1 MNKFKFV
8 FSFIFV
14 LSIFQNIYSQTDS
27 IPSDTAKSKY
37 DDFQIP
43 VYSVTSDESD
53 AESNSQDVASLL
65 QASRDI
71 YLSYGSFHLA
81 SVNFRLRGLPADQS
95 LVMING
101 INMANPELGYASW
114 SNWGGLNDVMRFPEI
129 RIGITPSRYSFSPS
143 AGYTF
148 IDSRASLFKKGTR
161 VSYANSNR
169 IFQHR
174 VMITHSTGMMQNGW
188 AITLSASARL
198 SDTSYYPGTYFNST
212 SYYLSIEKRF
222 NDKHSLSLTAFY
234 ADIERARKG
243 MATLETYTLVG
254 NNYYNPYWGYQM
266 GKKRNGYI
274 TNNANP
280 TAILTYIFNISEN
293 TKWITSA
300 SYSYG
305 KNKSTAITWY
315 DAANPNPTYYKYLP
329 SYYQYTNPAYAQILT
344 QLWQTDV
351 NTQQLNWEH
360 FYQANYGNLFTVQ
373 DVDGIPG
380 QTYEGKRSKYIVQ
393 AQHSDSKI
401 ISGTSYLNKRIG
413 KMFLSAGINFNYSKI
428 HHYKTVDDLLGGD
441 FWLDYDIFA
450 RGLSTD
456 PMFYQNDTEHPNKL
470 IRQGDIFG
478 YNYNIVTYR
487 GEGWAQAEYNLDKI
501 DFYAAISLAYSGIY
515 RDGLMKNGKFQNNS
529 KGKSDTKNFINP
541 SIKGGLTYKI
551 NGKNY
556 LTINGMYYSKPTDFQ
571 NIFVSPQTRNDY
583 INPIQSEIFMGTD
596 INYYANLGF
605 LKARATYYFYQ
616 FKNSTYLRSYFHDVY
631 NTIVN
636 YVMTGVNTQH
646 QGVELGVE
654 AKFLR
659 GFTATGVLGIGEFIY
674 TDRPLAQAWR
684 NNSGEK
690 LFSDRTVYLKN
701 YKIGG
706 TPQTIA
712 GLGLRY
718 NSKKFWYAGVYF
730 NYFANM
736 YVEPNP
742 DRRTEAAVSKY
753 IPSDPQWSQL
763 LDQEK
768 LPAKYTIDAN
778 IGKSFR
784 IKGKYTLGINASVSN
799 LLNDKTIISNAIEQ
813 LRYDANDPLKFPNKY
828 NYAMGLTYMLMIN
841 FNF

>member
-1 MNKFKFV
+1 MKKIILTFST
-8 FSFIFV
+8 FSFLIHTH
-14 LSIFQNIYSQTDS
+14 YAQTDS
-27 IPSDTAKSKY
+27 IPADTSKSKE
-37 DDFQIP
+37 DEFQVP
-43 VYSVTSDESD
+43 VYSITSDESD

-65 QASRDI
+65 QASRDV

-81 SVNFRLRGLPADQS
+81 SVNFRLRGLPSDQG

-129 RIGITPSRYSFSPS
+129 RIGVTPSRYAFSPS
-143 AGYTF
+143 SGYTY

-174 VMITHSTGMMQNGW
+174 VMLTHSTGMMQNGW
-188 AITLSASARL
+188 AITVSASARL
-198 SDTSYYPGTYFNST
+198 SDTSYYRGTYFNST
-212 SYYLSIEKRF
+212 SYYLGVEKKI
-222 NDKHSLSLTAFY
+222 NDQHSLALTAFY
-234 ADIERARKG
+234 AGIERARKG
-243 MATLETYTLVG
+243 MATKEVYNLVG
-254 NNYYNPYWGYQM
+254 DNFYNPYWGYQN
-266 GKKRNGYI
+266 GKVRNGYI
-274 TNNANP
+274 TNNAYP
-280 TAILTYIFNISEN
+280 TVILTYIYNISEN
-293 TKWITSA
+293 TKWTTSA

-305 KNKSTAITWY
+305 KNKATGVTWY

-351 NTQQLNWEH
+351 NTQQLKWDD

-373 DVDGIPG
+373 DVNGVPG
-380 QTYEGKRSKYIVQ
+380 QTYEGKRSKYILQ
-393 AQHSDSKI
+393 AQHTDSKI
-401 ISGTSYLNKRIG
+401 ANLSSFFNTRQGKFFISG
-413 KMFLSAGINFNYSKI
+413 GINFGYNI
-428 HHYKTVDDLLGGD
+428 LHHYKTVDDLLGGD

-450 RGLSTD
+450 RGLTTD
-456 PMFYQNDTEHPNKL
+456 PLYYQNDREHPNKL
-470 IRQGDIFG
+470 IRKGDVFG
-478 YNYNIVTYR
+478 YDYNMVIKR
-487 GEGWAQAEYNLDKI
+487 GESWGQVEYNMNKVDV
-501 DFYAAISLAYSGIY
+501 YAALSVSYSDIY
-515 RDGLMKNGKFQNNS
+515 REGLMQNGKFPSDS
-529 KGKSDTKNFINP
+529 KGKSALKSFVNYG
-541 SIKGGLTYKI
+541 IKSGATYKI

-556 LTINGMYYSKPTDFQ
+556 VSVNAMYQTKPTDFQ

-583 INPIQSEIFMGTD
+583 INPIQNEEILATD
-596 INYYANLGF
+596 VNYFANFGF

-616 FKNSTYLRSYFHDVY
+616 FKNSTYLRSYFHDLY

-646 QGVELGVE
+646 QGIELGVE

-674 TDRPLAQAWR
+674 TNRPLAQAWR
-684 NNSGEK
+684 NNSGEQ

-706 TPQTIA
+706 TPQTVA

-718 NSKKFWYAGVYF
+718 NSKKYWYIGIYF
-730 NYFANM
+730 NYFADM
-736 YVEPNP
+736 YIEPNP
-742 DRRTEAAVSKY
+742 DRRTEVAISKY
-753 IPSDPQWSQL
+753 VPTDPQWKQL

-768 LPAKYTIDAN
+768 LPSKYTIDAN
-778 IGKSFR
+778 VGKSFR
-784 IKGKYTLGINASVSN
+784 IMKKYFLGINASVSN
-799 LLNDKTIISNAIEQ
+799 LLNDKTIISNGIEQ